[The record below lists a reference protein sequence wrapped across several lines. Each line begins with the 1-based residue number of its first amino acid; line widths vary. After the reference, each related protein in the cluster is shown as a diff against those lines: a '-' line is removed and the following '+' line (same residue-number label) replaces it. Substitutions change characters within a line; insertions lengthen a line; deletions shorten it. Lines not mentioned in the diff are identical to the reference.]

1 MNAKISVFVICVE
14 GIIYLLQHN
23 LHDYTLQFC
32 PYQNTTL
39 YIFKFV
45 QGVWSFFK
53 YIRGVSRTSQTSK
66 MELSAKIVN
75 GWKPSSFAK
84 SSILD
89 ALSSGYT
96 SGFRTV
102 YYFCQ
107 KLYLRWLGELWIY
120 HCMYIVKKWINE
132 ISKVRYEKLKR
143 KTINMFCLILWIAV
157 RKIS

>member
-1 MNAKISVFVICVE
+1 MRKFQYLLYALKWSYICYSIICMTIPYSFAHTKILLC
-14 GIIYLLQHN
+14 IYLN
-23 LHDYTLQFC
+23 LCKEYE
-32 PYQNTTL
+32 
-39 YIFKFV
+39 
-45 QGVWSFFK
+45 
-53 YIRGVSRTSQTSK
+53 VSLNMSETYLEPSQTSK

-75 GWKPSSFAK
+75 GWKPSFFAK

-96 SGFRTV
+96 SGFRTA

-107 KLYLRWLGELWIY
+107 KLYLRWLGELWIC
-120 HCMYIVKKWINE
+120 HCIYIVKKWINE